1 MESPTSRRTPQLLIL
16 VILFASAPCLAEEFP
31 KIPQAQDQG
40 KPVGAG
46 ARQGVYATPGEMT
59 LIRDVATRPA
69 YRPAPPGVAT
79 IANPS
84 PVRDLART
92 LGTDDGFAE
101 LTDDDYAAMGS
112 SASQQGMRGTPGGN
126 VTTVERMTGSAVSGT
141 LGRVAGSDG
150 LLGGNNLSQSING
163 PVGAVGNATRGI
175 GDTVMGA
182 LSQFPLGVPAST
194 GNGPGN

>member
-1 MESPTSRRTPQLLIL
+1 MPQLLIL
-16 VILFASAPCLAEEFP
+16 AILLASAPCLADEFP
-31 KIPQAQDQG
+31 QIPQPMDQG

-46 ARQGVYATPGEMT
+46 ARQGVYGVPGEMV

-84 PVRDLART
+84 PARELART

-101 LTDDDYAAMGS
+101 LSDDDYASMGS
-112 SASQQGMRGTPGGN
+112 SAGTLGLAGGHGGTP
-126 VTTVERMTGSAVSGT
+126 TTVERMTGTAVTGT
-141 LGRVAGSDG
+141 LGHLAGSDG
-150 LLGGNNLSQSING
+150 LLSGNNLNQSING
-163 PVGAVGNATRGI
+163 PVGAVRTATGGI

-182 LSQFPLGVPAST
+182 LSQFPLGAPAAA
-194 GNGPGN
+194 GGPGH

>member
-1 MESPTSRRTPQLLIL
+1 MESPTPRRTPQLLIL
-16 VILFASAPCLAEEFP
+16 VILLASAPCLADEFP
-31 KIPQAQDQG
+31 KIPQAQDHG

-46 ARQGVYATPGEMT
+46 ARQGVYASPGEMT

-84 PVRDLART
+84 PARDLART

-101 LTDDDYAAMGS
+101 LSDDDYAAMGS
-112 SASQQGMRGTPGGN
+112 GAGLPGTHGAQGGT
-126 VTTVERMTGSAVSGT
+126 VTTVERMTGSAVTGT

-150 LLGGNNLSQSING
+150 LLSGNNLSQSING

-182 LSQFPLGVPAST
+182 LSQFPLGAPAGT
-194 GNGPGN
+194 GHGPGN

>member
-1 MESPTSRRTPQLLIL
+1 M
-16 VILFASAPCLAEEFP
+16 
-31 KIPQAQDQG
+31 
-40 KPVGAG
+40 
-46 ARQGVYATPGEMT
+46 YATPGEMT

-69 YRPAPPGVAT
+69 YREAPPGVAT

-84 PVRDLART
+84 PVRELART

-112 SASQQGMRGTPGGN
+112 SAGPQGMRGAQGGN

-150 LLGGNNLSQSING
+150 LLSGNNLSQSING